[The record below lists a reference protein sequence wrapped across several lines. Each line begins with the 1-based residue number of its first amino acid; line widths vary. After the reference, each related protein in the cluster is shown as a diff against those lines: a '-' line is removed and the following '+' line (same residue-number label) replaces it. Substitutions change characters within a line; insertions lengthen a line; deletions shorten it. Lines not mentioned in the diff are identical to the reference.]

1 MIYLDNAATG
11 APSPVALD
19 AYLEVASKH
28 WGNPS
33 SIHEV
38 GYEAKR
44 YLDKARKIILDT
56 LNLTKTHDC
65 YFLSGASEANNLAIK
80 GVAHSFKARGN
91 KILYGAGEHPSVI
104 NACLALE
111 KEGFEAIKIPL
122 KDGAPDPDQLDS
134 NSHGAILSCLM
145 AVNNETGAL
154 SDITAFYQF
163 RANHP
168 KCLLL
173 LDATQAMGKLALD
186 YSKADFISFS
196 GHKIGALKGSGALL
210 VKKGIKLT
218 PLIDGGEQENGFRAG
233 TVNVAGAYCLAMA
246 LKESYAN
253 LKENLAKTEHL
264 HALLHKGL
272 EALSPFVKIH
282 DHQRQSPYVLCFST
296 IRHKASVI
304 VEGLSNK
311 GIMVS
316 SVSACS
322 SKKENTS
329 YVLEAEGV
337 SKTEAANPIRV
348 SFGPNSTEDDVKGL
362 LDALEQLF
370 NEVKTI

>member
-11 APSPVALD
+11 RPYESAL
-19 AYLEVASKH
+19 ASYLEVATAH

-33 SIHEV
+33 SIHEI

-44 YLDKARKIILDT
+44 YLDKARKTILAT
-56 LNLTKTHDC
+56 LGLVKTHDC

-80 GVAHSFKARGN
+80 GTAFSFKSRGN

-104 NACLALE
+104 NAVLSLS
-111 KEGFEAIKIPL
+111 KEGFEAVKVPL
-122 KDGAPDPDQLDS
+122 KDGAPDPEQLDPNS
-134 NSHGAILSCLM
+134 NGAILACLM

-154 SDITAFYQF
+154 SDIAGFYRF
-163 RANHP
+163 RASHP

-173 LDATQAMGKLALD
+173 LDATQAMGKLPLD

-218 PLIDGGEQENGFRAG
+218 PLIDGGEQESGLRAG
-233 TVNVAGAYCLAMA
+233 TVNVAGAYA
-246 LKESYAN
+246 LSVALTESYAK
-253 LKENLAKTEHL
+253 LKANLAKAEHL
-264 HALLHKGL
+264 HSLLHSGL
-272 EALSPFVKIH
+272 EGLSPFVKVH
-282 DHQRQSPYVLCFST
+282 DHKRQSPYVLCFST
-296 IRHKASVI
+296 LRHKASVI

-329 YVLEAEGV
+329 YVLEEEGV
-337 SKTEAANPIRV
+337 SKGEAANPIRV
-348 SFGPNSTEDDVKGL
+348 SFGPDNTEEDVQGL
-362 LDALEQLF
+362 LAALTQLF